1 MSVTVDYQVALGNS
15 DEYEFDCAAL
25 NIPTKEEIQNIV
37 DTVIS
42 RFMDEAPEMKLLG
55 DLVICK
61 KVVEREAREQNKDLK
76 AHYTHMIVHG
86 CLHLL
91 GYDHITDEEAEEM
104 ENLEK
109 DILVNSFHLPNPY
122 QDEE

>member
-1 MSVTVDYQVALGNS
+1 MNGRQLRVNGHA
-15 DEYEFDCAAL
+15 
-25 NIPTKEEIQNIV
+25 
-37 DTVIS
+37 
-42 RFMDEAPEMKLLG
+42 KLFRE
-55 DLVICK
+55 ICK